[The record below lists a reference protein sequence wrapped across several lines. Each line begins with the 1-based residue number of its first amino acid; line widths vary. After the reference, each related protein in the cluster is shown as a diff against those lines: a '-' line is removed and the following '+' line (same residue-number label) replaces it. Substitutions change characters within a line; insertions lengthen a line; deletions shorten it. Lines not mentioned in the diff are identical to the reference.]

1 MPKTLPELAYIMMLL
16 GTFLATFIVSNLTAR
31 GAGYTE

>member
-16 GTFLATFIVSNLTAR
+16 GTFLSVFLLGHLTAR

>member
-1 MPKTLPELAYIMMLL
+1 MSKTLPELAYIMMLL